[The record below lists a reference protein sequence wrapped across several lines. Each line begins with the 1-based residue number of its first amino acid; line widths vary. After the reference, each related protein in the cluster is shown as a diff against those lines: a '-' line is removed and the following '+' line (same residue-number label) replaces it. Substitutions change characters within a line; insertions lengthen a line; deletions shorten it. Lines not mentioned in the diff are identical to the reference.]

1 MDEDKRASER
11 IEILGDLPG
20 AASVIQPL
28 AVKELSRRGALVE
41 TTFSLQVES
50 LHEFRL
56 ALGDH
61 SVVVKGRVAHCRI
74 SDVDQSGLVYRA
86 GIEFIEPPTWAAD
99 AIAQFIED
107 LKTGRRG

>member
-1 MDEDKRASER
+1 MSEDKREAER

-20 AASVIQPL
+20 AATVVQPL
-28 AVKELSRRGALVE
+28 AVKELSRRGAQVE
-41 TTFSLQVES
+41 TSFALQVDS
-50 LHEFRL
+50 LHEFRI

-86 GIEFIEPPTWAAD
+86 GVEFIDPPTWAAN

>member
-1 MDEDKRASER
+1 MDEEKREAER

-20 AASVIQPL
+20 DATVVQPL
-28 AVKELSRRGALVE
+28 AVKELSRRGAQVE
-41 TTFSLQVES
+41 TSFALQVDS
-50 LHEFRL
+50 LHEFRI

-86 GIEFIEPPTWAAD
+86 GVEFIDPPTWAAN

>member
-1 MDEDKRASER
+1 MDEEKREAER
-11 IEILGDLPG
+11 LEILGDLPG
-20 AASVIQPL
+20 DATVVQPL
-28 AVKELSRRGALVE
+28 AVKELSRRGAQVE
-41 TTFSLQVES
+41 TSFALQVDS
-50 LHEFRL
+50 LHEFRI

-86 GIEFIEPPTWAAD
+86 GVEFIDPPTWAAN

>member
-1 MDEDKRASER
+1 MDEEKREAER

-20 AASVIQPL
+20 AATVVQPL

-41 TTFSLQVES
+41 TSFALQVDS

-56 ALGDH
+56 TLGNH

-74 SDVDQSGLVYRA
+74 SDVDQNGVVYRA
-86 GIEFIEPPTWAAD
+86 GVEFVEPASWTAD

-107 LKTGRRG
+107 LKAGRRG

>member
-1 MDEDKRASER
+1 MDEEKRDAER

-20 AASVIQPL
+20 AATVIQPL
-28 AVKELSRRGALVE
+28 AIKEISRRGAQVE
-41 TTFSLQVES
+41 TGFALQVDS

-56 ALGDH
+56 ALGDR

-74 SDVDQSGLVYRA
+74 SDVDQSGLIYRA
-86 GIEFIEPPTWAAD
+86 GIEFVEAPPRASE

>member
-1 MDEDKRASER
+1 MSEDKREAER

-20 AASVIQPL
+20 AATVVQPL
-28 AVKELSRRGALVE
+28 AVKELSRRGAQVE
-41 TTFSLQVES
+41 TSFALQIDS
-50 LHEFRL
+50 LHEFRIG
-56 ALGDH
+56 LGDH

-74 SDVDQSGLVYRA
+74 ADVDHTGLVYRA
-86 GIEFIEPPTWAAD
+86 GVEFIDPPAWAAD